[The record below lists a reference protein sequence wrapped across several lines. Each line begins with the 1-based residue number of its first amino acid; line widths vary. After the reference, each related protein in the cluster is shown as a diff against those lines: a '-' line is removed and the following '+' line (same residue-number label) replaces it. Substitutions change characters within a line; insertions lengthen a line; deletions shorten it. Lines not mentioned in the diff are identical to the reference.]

1 MGVVSHV
8 ILVFDIKTLVFIV
21 MQFSNINENIFDSDI
36 ETAVRNKAINLKAE
50 KTRNEFIVIVDE
62 QSLIFSLTDK

>member
-1 MGVVSHV
+1 
-8 ILVFDIKTLVFIV
+8 

-62 QSLIFSLTDK
+62 QSLIFSLTDKWTIVVMSLIVGDLLRSS